1 MNACQHIEDAVEK
14 ETAASQALNQAK
26 EMEEKLVK
34 SGRLFRIVKGKT
46 VIMTT
51 YPQKYEDGTQD

>member
-1 MNACQHIEDAVEK
+1 MNQYQYVEEAVEK
-14 ETAASQALNQAK
+14 ETAASQALKTAK
-26 EMEEKLVK
+26 EMEQKSVK
-34 SGRLFRIVKGKT
+34 SGKLVRIVKGKT